1 MISSVRTVYAP
12 FGRKHA
18 MVYLNKQTVN
28 VRGMDTLEM
37 IGRPMSREEMA
48 DLARQLN
55 SPAAKVHLVETE
67 GVVCRLKIL
76 FGGEALF
83 FSMDGKSLFFDDFSM
98 QKAVAR
104 SGGMEHWIEGGSI
117 RDKRAVQTKI
127 REIYYRYYKRVLQ
140 IL

>member
-1 MISSVRTVYAP
+1 
-12 FGRKHA
+12 
-18 MVYLNKQTVN
+18 
-28 VRGMDTLEM
+28 MDTLETNH
-37 IGRPMSREEMA
+37 RRMSGEDKAE
-48 DLARQLN
+48 LARQLN
-55 SPAAKVHLVETE
+55 SPAAKVHVVEAD

-83 FSMDGKSLFFDDFSM
+83 FSMNGQSLFFDDFSM
-98 QKAVAR
+98 RNAVAR

-127 REIYYRYYKRVLQ
+127 REVYYRYYKRVLQ

>member
-1 MISSVRTVYAP
+1 
-12 FGRKHA
+12 

-28 VRGMDTLEM
+28 LREMDTLETN
-37 IGRPMSREEMA
+37 RRRMSSEDKAE
-48 DLARQLN
+48 LARQLN
-55 SPAAKVHLVETE
+55 SPAAKVHVVEDD

-83 FSMDGKSLFFDDFSM
+83 FSMNGQSLFFDDFSM
-98 QKAVAR
+98 RRAVAR

>member
-1 MISSVRTVYAP
+1 MVSSIRTVSTP
-12 FGRKHA
+12 FGGRQA
-18 MVYLNKQTVN
+18 VVYLNKQTVN
-28 VRGMDTLEM
+28 LREMDTLETN
-37 IGRPMSREEMA
+37 RRRMSSEDKAE
-48 DLARQLN
+48 LARQLN
-55 SPAAKVHLVETE
+55 SPAAKVHVVEDD

-83 FSMDGKSLFFDDFSM
+83 FSMNGQSLFFDDFSM
-98 QKAVAR
+98 RRAVAR